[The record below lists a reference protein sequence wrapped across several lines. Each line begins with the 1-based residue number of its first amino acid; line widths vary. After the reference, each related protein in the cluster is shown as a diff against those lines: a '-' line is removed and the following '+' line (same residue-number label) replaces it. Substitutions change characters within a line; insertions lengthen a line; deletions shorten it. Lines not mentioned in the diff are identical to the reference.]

1 MVCLTT
7 PMPPHKPGTAVV
19 CGRHGVPSQPEHSH
33 GVCFRPHFPSQTGQS
48 SRVCDQT
55 SVRGTVVPQCFR
67 PGVPSQTSRLRCGT
81 APSPL
86 LSQTVRRCRCPPTP
100 GRESCLG
107 SVSLHREELDEAFL
121 TPSQKAVITIWGKGC
136 SGIEIH

>member
-55 SVRGTVVPQCFR
+55 SVSPWNSSATVFQAWCPLPDQQAAVWDSPESPPEPDCEKVQ
-67 PGVPSQTSRLRCGT
+67 VPSHPRQGVMFGL
-81 APSPL
+81 
-86 LSQTVRRCRCPPTP
+86 
-100 GRESCLG
+100 
-107 SVSLHREELDEAFL
+107 SVSPQRGA
-121 TPSQKAVITIWGKGC
+121 G
-136 SGIEIH
+136 